1 MPDGIQPTDAEKRG
15 WLVNPLGD
23 KEDLPI
29 WAIFLAIIPAALVFI
44 LIFMEAQIT
53 KYNIYLFYWFSKH
66 LESQF

>member
-15 WLVNPLGD
+15 WFVNPLGNE
-23 KEDLPI
+23 KDLPI

-53 KYNIYLFYWFSKH
+53 K
-66 LESQF
+66 